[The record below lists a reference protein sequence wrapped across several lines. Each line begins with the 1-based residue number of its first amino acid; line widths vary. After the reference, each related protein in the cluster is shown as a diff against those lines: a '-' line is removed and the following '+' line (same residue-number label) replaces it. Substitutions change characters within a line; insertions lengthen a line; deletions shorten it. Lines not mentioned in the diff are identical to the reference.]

1 MRLRRQLNINNT
13 YRVLNLNFFRDANP
27 NTILVI
33 PQNKNKIEK
42 VLKKDNGK
50 HTTFMLL
57 NRESDDLL
65 LNHQVYRSDAHIIY
79 YTEDLIPT
87 TVFLDIGTNRKV
99 VYLYNLTDFNQTQLK
114 NINKAS
120 IMGTVGIYAGNINK
134 NIKPSS
140 LLFKLNDVRYVADRL
155 YLDFKDGVSD
165 KDKIYYFDQLHEV
178 LARWTIQLFMDYTSP
193 QEHEY
198 LKKTIIKKYK

>member
-13 YRVLNLNFFRDANP
+13 YRVLNLNFFRHSNP
-27 NTILVI
+27 SMILVI
-33 PQNKNKIEK
+33 PQNKDKIEK
-42 VLKKDNGK
+42 ILKKDKGK
-50 HTTFMLL
+50 NNTFMLL

-79 YTEDLIPT
+79 YTDDLIPT

-99 VYLYNLTDFNQTQLK
+99 VYLYNLTNFNQAQLK

-120 IMGTVGIYAGNINK
+120 IMGTVGIYAGNIDK
-134 NIKPSS
+134 HIRPSS

-155 YLDFKDGVSD
+155 YLDFKEGMSD
-165 KDKIYYFDQLHEV
+165 DDKIHYFDQLHEV

-193 QEHEY
+193 KEHEY
-198 LKKTIIKKYK
+198 LKKTIINKYK